1 MTNFIIIKLREKMR
15 LPAFNIKREPAEQTA
30 ENSDKNK
37 INFKNNRKVL
47 T

>member
-1 MTNFIIIKLREKMR
+1 MR
-15 LPAFNIKREPAEQTA
+15 LPVFMIKRETVEQTA

-37 INFKNNRKVL
+37 FNFKNNRKVL